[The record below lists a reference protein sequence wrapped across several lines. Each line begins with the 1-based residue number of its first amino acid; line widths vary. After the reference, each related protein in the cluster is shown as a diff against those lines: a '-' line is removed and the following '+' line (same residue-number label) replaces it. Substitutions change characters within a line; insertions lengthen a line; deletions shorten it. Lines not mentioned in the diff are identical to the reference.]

1 MEMYHKCWTRV
12 WISIQRYQH
21 DKYLVLKLQNRSE
34 EEPICTIGFVR
45 FLSQNFKEKFD
56 KKEGVGVRTYV
67 EADIEKK
74 ILSEIVCYGWK
85 RQKERKE
92 ENAIGKSLGPT
103 WKGKNLYFIQKK

>member
-1 MEMYHKCWTRV
+1 MYHKCWTRV

-74 ILSEIVCYGWK
+74 SWAKLFVMDERDRK
-85 RQKERKE
+85 RE
-92 ENAIGKSLGPT
+92 
-103 WKGKNLYFIQKK
+103 KKRMQLEKV

>member
-74 ILSEIVCYGWK
+74 SWAKLFVMDERDRK
-85 RQKERKE
+85 RE
-92 ENAIGKSLGPT
+92 
-103 WKGKNLYFIQKK
+103 KKRMQLEKV